1 MQIKT
6 KCNEIK
12 CFIDILPWLQIWNF
26 HTRIC
31 SQWLCVLW
39 PLYIIIVTYLD
50 ERVVTTLLVLIY
62 MSPVKIDT
70 LNNTRYTNTIKYS
83 NVSPCRYQG
92 KPRDN
97 WMQIYQQNLTNLQ
110 TSVFGRQLVKMD
122 KTIKQL
128 NKAGETQANKFDI
141 SHKIVTP
148 GTS

>member
-1 MQIKT
+1 M
-6 KCNEIK
+6 
-12 CFIDILPWLQIWNF
+12 
-26 HTRIC
+26 
-31 SQWLCVLW
+31 
-39 PLYIIIVTYLD
+39 
-50 ERVVTTLLVLIY
+50 
-62 MSPVKIDT
+62 
-70 LNNTRYTNTIKYS
+70 
-83 NVSPCRYQG
+83 SPCRYQG

-110 TSVFGRQLVKMD
+110 TNVFGRQLVKMD